1 MTTLWIIQSCRNL
14 PLSEYIVMLQV
25 TMFCYAV
32 LMLSLAVMVR
42 CESVRRR
49 NEPTLKPGD
58 LNQLKGPRIS
68 YTPPPDRSERY
79 RYSARRRGL
88 SQQG

>member
-42 CESVRRR
+42 WESVHRRKG
-49 NEPTLKPGD
+49 PTLKPGD
-58 LNQLKGPRIS
+58 LDQLKGPRIS

-88 SQQG
+88 SQ